1 MTHRMTLCRG
11 PFPMPAAGTNAVEL
25 RLYDEQRLLVRVGDE
40 ILFRHAQTDETC
52 RCAVREVRVFPDFA
66 ELYRHYTKTE
76 MGYTENE
83 TADPDDMLLYYH
95 PDDIARMGV
104 AAIRIAEL

>member
-1 MTHRMTLCRG
+1 MTHQMTLCDG
-11 PFPMPAAGTNAVEL
+11 PFRMVEAGTKTVEL
-25 RLYDEQRLLVRVGDE
+25 RLYDEKRRLVRVGDE

-52 RCAVREVRVFPDFA
+52 RCFVREVRVFPDFA

-83 TADPDDMLLYYH
+83 TADPDDMLLYYQK
-95 PDDIARMGV
+95 DDIARLGV
-104 AAIRIAEL
+104 VAIRIAKL